1 MPTLSPDV
9 TPEPEGQRLSLAEHL
24 GELRS
29 RLLRCT
35 LAVLVL
41 GILGLVFA
49 RPIFGALMRP
59 VLDALPPDQ
68 RSLIYTS
75 GIEELN
81 VLMKVG
87 LYAGIFLSTPVILWQ
102 LWGFVSPGLYPAERR
117 YAAPFVL
124 VGSLAFLAGA
134 AFCYFVLLPTMF
146 RFLLTGES
154 APVQARV
161 EMVQAREAEVLR
173 LVSLGAFE
181 RAAQQATSAVGAL
194 TASGDGQVAA
204 DSGQPTS
211 GAVDRQTRFD
221 ALGRLL
227 DAVHTALGPQS
238 APALRKAMDKR
249 LAALDAMQAG
259 QDAKADTDM
268 EESAAL
274 LAGAAGAQGGQVSQ
288 VWQLERAVAVGRR
301 QLAAEAWTRPLLT
314 MSEQLSLVLLLL
326 LALGII
332 FELPLVM
339 ALLAALGVVKARFLM
354 RYQRHAIIVCL
365 IVAAIITPTGD
376 AVNLSLMA
384 GPMIACYELGV
395 LAAWLIEKRK
405 ARNAAQTALAA
416 TG

>member
-1 MPTLSPDV
+1 MLSPDV

-35 LAVLVL
+35 IAVLVL
-41 GILGLVFA
+41 GIVGLVFA

-59 VLDALPPDQ
+59 VLDALPPGQ

-124 VGSLAFLAGA
+124 LGSLAFLAGA

-161 EMVQAREAEVLR
+161 EQAQAREAEVLR
-173 LVSLGAFE
+173 LVSLGAFD
-181 RAAQQATSAVGAL
+181 RAAEQATVTQTAL
-194 TASGDGQVAA
+194 HASGDGQVAGDA
-204 DSGQPTS
+204 TPQAS
-211 GAVDRQTRFD
+211 GAVDRQARFE
-221 ALGRLL
+221 ALGRLF
-227 DAVHTALGPQS
+227 DAMRGALGAPG
-238 APALRKAMDKR
+238 APALRKAMDR
-249 LAALDAMQAG
+249 RMTALDALQAG
-259 QDAKADTDM
+259 HDSAADAAM

-274 LAGAAGAQGGQVSQ
+274 VAGAAGAQGGEVAR
-288 VWQLERAVAVGRR
+288 VWALQRAVASGQR
-301 QLAAEAWTRPLLT
+301 QLAAQAWTRPLLT

-339 ALLAALGVVKARFLM
+339 ALLAALGIVKSRFLM

-376 AVNLSLMA
+376 AVNLMLMA

-395 LAAWLIEKRK
+395 LAAWLIERRK
-405 ARNAAQTALAA
+405 SRNAAETAL
-416 TG
+416 TPVG

>member
-1 MPTLSPDV
+1 LSPDV
-9 TPEPEGQRLSLAEHL
+9 TAEPEGQRLSLAEHL

-59 VLDALPPDQ
+59 VLDALPPGQ

-154 APVQARV
+154 APVQVRV
-161 EMVQAREAEVLR
+161 EQVQAREAEVLR
-173 LVSLGAFE
+173 LVSLGAFD
-181 RAAQQATSAVGAL
+181 RAAQQAGSAVNAL
-194 TASGDGQVAA
+194 TAGGDGHVAA
-204 DSGQPTS
+204 DTGQPAS
-211 GAVDRQTRFD
+211 GEVDRQARFD
-221 ALGRLL
+221 ALGRLF
-227 DAVHTALGPQS
+227 DAMHTALGP
-238 APALRKAMDKR
+238 AGVPLLRRAMDKR
-249 LAALDAMQAG
+249 LTALDAMQAG
-259 QDAKADTDM
+259 QDAVADAAL

-274 LAGAAGAQGGQVSQ
+274 LAGTAGAQGGEVSQ
-288 VWQLERAVAVGRR
+288 VWQLERAVAVGQH
-301 QLAAEAWTRPLLT
+301 QLAAEAWTRPLLS

-384 GPMIACYELGV
+384 GPMIGCYELGV

-405 ARNAAQTALAA
+405 ARNAAETALA
-416 TG
+416 TS

>member
-1 MPTLSPDV
+1 LSPDV
-9 TPEPEGQRLSLAEHL
+9 TAEPEGQRLSLAEHL

-59 VLDALPPDQ
+59 VLDALPPGQ

-154 APVQARV
+154 APVQVRV
-161 EMVQAREAEVLR
+161 EQVQAREAEVLR
-173 LVSLGAFE
+173 LVSLGAFD
-181 RAAQQATSAVGAL
+181 RAAQQAGSAVNAL
-194 TASGDGQVAA
+194 TAGGDGQVVA
-204 DSGQPTS
+204 DTGQAVA

-221 ALGRLL
+221 ALGRLF
-227 DAVHTALGPQS
+227 DAMHSALGPS
-238 APALRKAMDKR
+238 GVPALRKAMDKR
-249 LAALDAMQAG
+249 LAALDAMEAG
-259 QDAKADTDM
+259 QDAVADTAL

-288 VWQLERAVAVGRR
+288 VWQLERAVAVGQH

-384 GPMIACYELGV
+384 GPMIGCYELGV

-405 ARNAAQTALAA
+405 ARNAAETALA
-416 TG
+416 TS

>member
-1 MPTLSPDV
+1 MVSPDV

-41 GILGLVFA
+41 GVLGLVKA
-49 RPIFGALMRP
+49 RLIFGFLMRP
-59 VLDALPPDQ
+59 VLDALPPGHQ
-68 RSLIYTS
+68 SLIYTS

-124 VGSLAFLAGA
+124 LGSLAFIAGA
-134 AFCYFVLLPTMF
+134 TFCYFVLLPTMF
-146 RFLLTGES
+146 QFLLTGEA

-161 EMVQAREAEVLR
+161 EQVQAREAEVLR
-173 LVSLGAFE
+173 LVSLGAFD
-181 RAAQQATSAVGAL
+181 RAAQQAGAAVNAL
-194 TASGDGQVAA
+194 TAGGEGQVSA
-204 DSGQPTS
+204 DSTQDAS
-211 GAVDRQTRFD
+211 GVVDLQARFT

-227 DAVHTALGPQS
+227 DAVHTALGPAS

-259 QDAKADTDM
+259 QQTTADGAI

-274 LAGAAGAQGGQVSQ
+274 IAGAAGAQGGQVSQ
-288 VWQLERAVAVGRR
+288 VWQLERAAASGQR
-301 QLAAEAWTRPLLT
+301 QLASEAWTKPLLT

-405 ARNAAQTALAA
+405 ARNAAETALAA

>member
-1 MPTLSPDV
+1 MVSPDV
-9 TPEPEGQRLSLAEHL
+9 TAEPEGERLSLAQHL

-41 GILGLVFA
+41 GVLGLVKA
-49 RPIFGALMRP
+49 RPIFGFLMRP
-59 VLDALPPDQ
+59 VLAALPPGHQ
-68 RSLIYTS
+68 SLIYTS

-124 VGSLAFLAGA
+124 LGSLAFIAGA

-146 RFLLTGES
+146 QFLLTGES
-154 APVQARV
+154 APIQARV
-161 EMVQAREAEVLR
+161 DMVQAREAEVLR
-173 LVSLGAFE
+173 LMSLGAFE
-181 RAAQQATSAVGAL
+181 RAAAQADVALEAL
-194 TASGDGQVAA
+194 TASGDGQVASP
-204 DSGQPTS
+204 DGQPAS
-211 GAVDRQTRFD
+211 GVVDRQAQFQ
-221 ALGRLL
+221 ALGRFF
-227 DAVHTALGPQS
+227 DAMHLALGPAG
-238 APALRKAMDKR
+238 APVLRKAMDRR
-249 LAALDAMQAG
+249 LAALDALETGEGAVA
-259 QDAKADTDM
+259 DAAI

-274 LAGAAGAQGGQVSQ
+274 IAGAAGAQGGEVAK
-288 VWQLERAVAVGRR
+288 VWRLERGVASGQG
-301 QLAAEAWTRPLLT
+301 QLAAESWTRPLLT

-326 LALGII
+326 LALGVI

-339 ALLAALGVVKARFLM
+339 ALLAALGVVKASFLM

-365 IVAAIITPTGD
+365 IVAAVITPTGD

-405 ARNAAQTALAA
+405 RRNAAETALTTA
-416 TG
+416 G

>member
-1 MPTLSPDV
+1 MLSPDV

-59 VLDALPPDQ
+59 VLDALPPGQ

-87 LYAGIFLSTPVILWQ
+87 LYAGIFLSMPVILWQ
-102 LWGFVSPGLYPAERR
+102 LWGFVAPGLYPAERR

-146 RFLLTGES
+146 RFLLTGEA

-161 EMVQAREAEVLR
+161 EQVQAREGEVLR
-173 LVSLGAFE
+173 LVSLGAFD
-181 RAAQQATSAVGAL
+181 RAAQQAGSALGAL

-204 DSGQPTS
+204 EDGQAISGT
-211 GAVDRQTRFD
+211 VDRQARFE
-221 ALGRLL
+221 ALGRLF
-227 DAVHTALGPQS
+227 DAMHAALGP
-238 APALRKAMDKR
+238 AGVPVLKKAMDRR
-249 LAALDAMQAG
+249 LAALDALQTG
-259 QDAKADTDM
+259 QDASADVAI

-274 LAGAAGAQGGQVSQ
+274 VAGAAGAQGGEVAR
-288 VWQLERAVAVGRR
+288 VWRLERAVAFGQH

-339 ALLAALGVVKARFLM
+339 ALLAALGVVKASFLM

-405 ARNAAQTALAA
+405 KRNAAETALTAA
-416 TG
+416 G

>member
-1 MPTLSPDV
+1 LSPVV
-9 TPEPEGQRLSLAEHL
+9 TAEPEGARLSLAEHL

-59 VLDALPPDQ
+59 VLDALPPGQ

-102 LWGFVSPGLYPAERR
+102 LWGFVAPGLYPAERR

-154 APVQARV
+154 APVQVRV
-161 EMVQAREAEVLR
+161 EQVQAREAEVLR

-181 RAAQQATSAVGAL
+181 RAAEQTTNALNAL
-194 TASGDGQVAA
+194 TASGEGQVSINDGQAA
-204 DSGQPTS
+204 LGT
-211 GAVDRQTRFD
+211 VDRQARFD
-221 ALGRLL
+221 ALGRLF
-227 DAVHTALGPQS
+227 DAMHIALGPQG
-238 APALRKAMDKR
+238 APVLKKAMDRR
-249 LAALDAMQAG
+249 LAALDALQAG
-259 QDAKADTDM
+259 QPGTADVAM

-274 LAGAAGAQGGQVSQ
+274 IAGAAGAQGGEVAK
-288 VWQLERAVAVGRR
+288 VWHLERAVALAQH

-339 ALLAALGVVKARFLM
+339 ALLAALGVVKASFLM

-405 ARNAAQTALAA
+405 ARNAAETALTAA
-416 TG
+416 S

>member
-1 MPTLSPDV
+1 M
-9 TPEPEGQRLSLAEHL
+9 SLAQHL

-35 LAVLVL
+35 LAVLGL

-161 EMVQAREAEVLR
+161 EMVQSREAEVLR
-173 LVSLGAFE
+173 LLSLGAFE
-181 RAAQQATSAVGAL
+181 RAAQQAGSAVTAL
-194 TASGDGQVAA
+194 TAGGDGQVVA
-204 DSGQPTS
+204 DNGQPAT

-227 DAVHTALGPQS
+227 DAVHTGLGPAS

-259 QDAKADTDM
+259 QDATADAAM
-268 EESAAL
+268 EQSAAL
-274 LAGAAGAQGGQVSQ
+274 IAGAAGAEGGQVSQ

-339 ALLAALGVVKARFLM
+339 ALLAALGVVKASFLM

>member
-1 MPTLSPDV
+1 MLSPDV

-49 RPIFGALMRP
+49 RPIFGFLMRP
-59 VLDALPPDQ
+59 VLDALPPGQ

-124 VGSLAFLAGA
+124 LGSLAFLAGA

-161 EMVQAREAEVLR
+161 EQAQAREAEVLR
-173 LVSLGAFE
+173 LVSLGAFD
-181 RAAQQATSAVGAL
+181 RAAEQAVVTQNAL
-194 TASGDGQVAA
+194 HASGDGQVAA
-204 DSGQPTS
+204 DDAQRVS
-211 GAVDRQTRFD
+211 GAVDRQARFQS
-221 ALGRLL
+221 LGRLF
-227 DAVHTALGPQS
+227 DAMRAALGPAG
-238 APALRKAMDKR
+238 APALRKAMDR
-249 LAALDAMQAG
+249 RMTALDALQAG
-259 QDAKADTDM
+259 HDSTADAAM

-274 LAGAAGAQGGQVSQ
+274 LAGAAGAQGGEVAR
-288 VWQLERAVAVGRR
+288 VWGLERSVSAAQR

-339 ALLAALGVVKARFLM
+339 ALLAALGIVKSSFLM

-376 AVNLSLMA
+376 AVNLMLMA

-395 LAAWLIEKRK
+395 LASWLIEKRK
-405 ARNAAQTALAA
+405 ARNAAETAL
-416 TG
+416 TPVG

>member
-1 MPTLSPDV
+1 MASPDV
-9 TPEPEGQRLSLAEHL
+9 TPEPEGERLSLAEHL

-49 RPIFGALMRP
+49 RQIFGALMRP
-59 VLDALPPDQ
+59 VLDALPPGQ
-68 RSLIYTS
+68 QSLIYTS
-75 GIEELN
+75 GIEQLN

-87 LYAGIFLSTPVILWQ
+87 LYAGVFLSTPIILWQ

-124 VGSLAFLAGA
+124 LGTLAFLAGA

-146 RFLLTGES
+146 RFLLTGEA
-154 APVQARV
+154 APIQARV
-161 EMVQAREAEVLR
+161 EQVQAREAEVLR

-181 RAAQQATSAVGAL
+181 RAAQQANMAVTTL
-194 TASGDGQVAA
+194 TATGDGQVAVNNVQA
-204 DSGQPTS
+204 AA
-211 GAVDRQTRFD
+211 GAVDRQARFD
-221 ALGRLL
+221 ALGRLF
-227 DAVHTALGPQS
+227 DAMRAGLGPAG

-249 LAALDAMQAG
+249 LAALDALASG
-259 QDAKADTDM
+259 QEPAADAAI

-274 LAGAAGAQGGQVSQ
+274 LAGAAGASGGQVSQ
-288 VWQLERAVAVGRR
+288 VWQLQRAVAVGQH
-301 QLAAEAWTRPLLT
+301 QLATEAWTRPLLT

-354 RYQRHAIIVCL
+354 RYQRHAILVCTIL
-365 IVAAIITPTGD
+365 AAIITPTGD
-376 AVNLSLMA
+376 PVNLALMA
-384 GPMIACYELGV
+384 VPMIACYELGV

-405 ARNAAQTALAA
+405 ERNAAETALAP

>member
-1 MPTLSPDV
+1 MVSPDV

-35 LAVLVL
+35 LAVLGL
-41 GILGLVFA
+41 GVLGLVFA

-59 VLDALPPDQ
+59 VLDALPPGQ

-87 LYAGIFLSTPVILWQ
+87 LYAGLFLSTPVILWQ
-102 LWGFVSPGLYPAERR
+102 LWGFVSPGLYPTERR

-124 VGSLAFLAGA
+124 LGSLAFLAGA
-134 AFCYFVLLPTMF
+134 TFCYFVLLPTMF

-154 APVQARV
+154 APIQARV
-161 EMVQAREAEVLR
+161 ERVQAREAEVLR
-173 LVSLGAFE
+173 LVSLGAFD
-181 RAAQQATSAVGAL
+181 RAAQQANAAVSAL
-194 TASGDGQVAA
+194 TSTGDGQV
-204 DSGQPTS
+204 SVSPGQEAS
-211 GAVDRQTRFD
+211 GAVDRQRRFD

-227 DAVHTALGPQS
+227 DAMHEALGPAG
-238 APALRKAMDKR
+238 APVLKKAMDKR
-249 LAALDAMQAG
+249 LAALDALQTG
-259 QDAKADTDM
+259 QDAVADAAI

-274 LAGAAGAQGGQVSQ
+274 LAGAAGASGGQVSQ
-288 VWQLERAVAVGRR
+288 VWQLQRAVAVGQH

-326 LALGII
+326 LALGVI

-339 ALLAALGVVKARFLM
+339 ALLAALGVVKASFLM
-354 RYQRHAIIVCL
+354 RYQRHAILVCTIL
-365 IVAAIITPTGD
+365 AAVITPTGD
-376 AVNLSLMA
+376 PVNLALMA
-384 GPMIACYELGV
+384 VPMIACYELGV

-405 ARNAAQTALAA
+405 ARNAAETGLAA

>member
-1 MPTLSPDV
+1 MSPV
-9 TPEPEGQRLSLAEHL
+9 VKSEPEGDRLSLAEHL

-35 LAVLVL
+35 VAVLVL
-41 GILGLVFA
+41 GILGLVCA

-59 VLDALPPDQ
+59 VLDALPPGQ

-87 LYAGIFLSTPVILWQ
+87 LYAGIFLSMPVILWQ

-161 EMVQAREAEVLR
+161 EQVQSREAEVLR
-173 LVSLGAFE
+173 LVSLGAFD
-181 RAAQQATSAVGAL
+181 RAAEQASSALNAL
-194 TASGDGQVAA
+194 TAHGEGQVAA
-204 DSGQPTS
+204 NDSAESLGI
-211 GAVDRQTRFD
+211 VDRQARFE
-221 ALGRLL
+221 ALGRLF
-227 DAVHTALGPQS
+227 DAMHSALGPAG
-238 APALRKAMDKR
+238 APVLKKAMDRR
-249 LAALDAMQAG
+249 LAALDALQAG
-259 QDAKADTDM
+259 QPGTADVAM

-274 LAGAAGAQGGQVSQ
+274 VAGAAGAQGGEVAR
-288 VWQLERAVAVGRR
+288 VWRLQRAVAFGQH
-301 QLAAEAWTRPLLT
+301 QLATEAWTRPLLT

-339 ALLAALGVVKARFLM
+339 ALLAALGVVKASFLM

-405 ARNAAQTALAA
+405 ARNAAETALTAA
-416 TG
+416 G

>member
-1 MPTLSPDV
+1 MLSPDV
-9 TPEPEGQRLSLAEHL
+9 TPEPEGARLSLAEHL

-59 VLDALPPDQ
+59 VLDALPPGQ

-102 LWGFVSPGLYPAERR
+102 LWGFVAPGLYPAERR

-124 VGSLAFLAGA
+124 LGSLAFLAGA

-146 RFLLTGES
+146 QFLLTGES

-161 EMVQAREAEVLR
+161 EQAQARETEVLR
-173 LVSLGAFE
+173 LVSIGAFD
-181 RAAQQATSAVGAL
+181 RAAEQAGATQNAL
-194 TASGDGQVAA
+194 TENGEGQVVAYEGRES
-204 DSGQPTS
+204 SGV
-211 GAVDRQTRFD
+211 VDRQARFE
-221 ALGRLL
+221 ALGRLF
-227 DAVHTALGPQS
+227 DAMRAELGPAG
-238 APALRKAMDKR
+238 APVLRKAMDRR
-249 LAALDAMQAG
+249 LAALEALLAG
-259 QDAKADTDM
+259 QPGTADVAM

-274 LAGAAGAQGGQVSQ
+274 VAGAAGAHGGEVAR
-288 VWQLERAVAVGRR
+288 VWRLEQALASGKR
-301 QLAAEAWTRPLLT
+301 QLATEAWTRPLLT

-339 ALLAALGVVKARFLM
+339 ALLAALGVVKSRFLM

-376 AVNLSLMA
+376 AVNLMLMA

-395 LAAWLIEKRK
+395 LAAWLIERRK
-405 ARNAAQTALAA
+405 LRNAAETAL
-416 TG
+416 TPVG